1 VEPNFIDLAQLG
13 AVGILLYINFD
24 LWKRL
29 NALQD
34 RLFLYLDEGRR
45 ERKRQIAQLT
55 AMRLGKEFD
64 EELYDRENG
73 TVAP

>member
-1 VEPNFIDLAQLG
+1 MEPNFIDLAQLG

-34 RLFLYLDEGRR
+34 RLFQYLDEGRKQR
-45 ERKRQIAQLT
+45 HKQIAQLT

-64 EELYDRENG
+64 EEQYDRENVTSG
-73 TVAP
+73 

>member
-13 AVGILLYINFD
+13 AVGILLYINFN

-34 RLFLYLDEGRR
+34 RLFQYLDEGRR
-45 ERKRQIAQLT
+45 ERKRQISQLT

>member
-1 VEPNFIDLAQLG
+1 MEPNFIDLAQLG

-34 RLFLYLDEGRR
+34 RLFQYLDEGRR
-45 ERKRQIAQLT
+45 ERHKQIAQLT

-64 EELYDRENG
+64 EEQYDRENG
-73 TVAP
+73 TN

>member
-1 VEPNFIDLAQLG
+1 MEPNFIDLAQLG

-34 RLFLYLDEGRR
+34 RLFQYLDEGRR

>member
-1 VEPNFIDLAQLG
+1 MEPNFIDLAQLG

-34 RLFLYLDEGRR
+34 RLFQYLDEGRR
-45 ERKRQIAQLT
+45 ERHKQIAQLT

-64 EELYDRENG
+64 EEQYDRENG